1 MSRRIASLL
10 IGALAL
16 MLLVSAGCRPA
27 TVKVETGERVTC
39 VYGHLVSENVKVIE
53 VPAADADKYGVVN
66 RTVTCDRHKAL
77 EKLYADAQAAIAK
90 GDFKGAREMLAAILK
105 DDPNFPKAAE
115 QAKAIDTG
123 KKPSADTTGTAG
135 GNTGGGKQPVGP
147 VANLT
152 GWVPDKLAGYSAQP
166 VIADELQVTREY
178 LATGSGNLESL
189 VIVVEQYK
197 TTTAA
202 KQAITTRIK
211 RDYPVSPSSASAK
224 GRTLYFGTDGRR
236 FALVAWNEGGL
247 LVAIEGSARDRKPAG
262 LKAALTAVANAII
275 K

>member
-10 IGALAL
+10 IGALSLA
-16 MLLVSAGCRPA
+16 LLVSAGCRPA

-39 VYGHLVSENVKVIE
+39 TYGHLVSQTVKIIE
-53 VPAADADKYGVVN
+53 VPAADADKYGVVS
-66 RTVTCDRHKAL
+66 RIVTCDRHKAL

-90 GDFKGAREMLAAILK
+90 GDLKSAREMLAAILK
-105 DDPNFPKAAE
+105 EDPNFPKAAD
-115 QAKAIDTG
+115 QTKQIDAG
-123 KKPSADTTGTAG
+123 KKPTADTGGAAG
-135 GNTGGGKQPVGP
+135 GSTGGGKQPVGP
-147 VANLT
+147 VANL
-152 GWVPDKLAGYSAQP
+152 GAWVPGTLAGYTAQP

-178 LATGSGNLESL
+178 VATGSGNVESL

-197 TTTAA
+197 NATAA

-211 RDYPVSPSSASAK
+211 RDYPVSPSAASAK
-224 GRTLYFGTDGRR
+224 GRALYFGTDGRR

-247 LVAIEGSARDRKPAG
+247 VIAIEGSAKDRKPAG